1 VSTTPPPL
9 SPTGQAAI
17 AFARRGWP
25 VFPCN
30 EKNGRPLVGGDRD
43 EQGQAIP
50 NTGGLHKASRDEEQ
64 IAAWWRKW
72 PRAQIGLHSGAG
84 KLLHIDFDPRTD
96 ELIDEET
103 GEVTQDVWTVER
115 LKAALLAQMGVPLPA
130 TLASLTPSGGEHHW
144 FAMPDGEP
152 IGNSGAL
159 PRHIDVRGQGG
170 YIIAPPSVRL
180 GDLDEGGK
188 KAAGAYTWLHGDWS
202 DPASVLPAPDELVAV
217 LRQRKKPTQHR
228 DRSITRAAAVSMT
241 RGNADEV
248 QRRYALRAMDEEL
261 LELEQTP
268 EGGGRHGRGRNYGI
282 YQAALKL
289 GGFIQAGAL
298 RESVVRAGLEAV
310 VHGMPNNADLPGAL
324 AAIDNGFENASP
336 RDLSAVGAHTTRG
349 RGSDRTAS
357 SLRRDEGPADPYG
370 APPAPDRDDDKQ
382 SSQMGV
388 RSVASHQKGA
398 GGEETTRECA
408 FLPQTDLGNL
418 QRFLRRYGR
427 DFLFVEQWGWLA
439 WDGRRWNRDMAVSLL
454 GRAVQDTVRAIQEEA
469 ALVRESGIA
478 DELTDDADEAATAA
492 HVERN
497 KGKLDRIVMRKRDGT
512 IVLLSETIGKW
523 GRTSE
528 GAGHMASLPN
538 MAQARLA
545 ARPADFDADP
555 LLVNMANGTL
565 SFSRAENGRPA
576 TVELIEPRRKDL
588 ISKIG
593 TAAYEP
599 GAKCAAYDA
608 FLGRVQPK
616 DEMRA
621 FLDVW
626 AGYNMLGDASAQK
639 MAIFY
644 GEGANGKGVWINT
657 KRAILGDYAWAASI
671 NTFMEADRS
680 RKGSDATPDL
690 AALAGRRM
698 VYANEAEEGSKLS
711 DGLVKELTSDEP
723 KGGVRELMK
732 PPFELIITFKNT
744 IIANNKPRIGTDHGI
759 RRRMQLVPWDIIIPD
774 AEQDPLLKAKLVKE
788 ASGILNRMVA
798 GALQYLTSGLPL
810 PETIKEATEAYL
822 DENDILGKFL
832 ALCIERAPGET
843 MGSSALH
850 ELFAAW
856 QTWAQLLPANGKP
869 WSPKYLGQQLERKN
883 FHKRKS
889 SSMVWND
896 VWPMYSATDFVRDGR
911 PVEDDLPLQ
920 RRRDGKGRPPVPPF
934 VGDDIDDRPL

>member
-1 VSTTPPPL
+1 MSTILPPL

-43 EQGQAIP
+43 ADGKLIP
-50 NTGGLHKASRDEEQ
+50 NTGGLHKATLDEAQ
-64 IAAWWRKW
+64 IETWWRKW
-72 PRAQIGLHSGAG
+72 PRAQIGLHSGGGA
-84 KLLHIDFDPRTD
+84 LLHIDFDPRVD
-96 ELIDEET
+96 EIVDPDT
-103 GEVTQDVWTVER
+103 GEVDHDEWTVER
-115 LKAALLAQMGVPLPA
+115 LKAALLAQMGVPLPP

-144 FAMPDGEP
+144 FAMPEGEP

-180 GDLDEGGK
+180 GDLDDGGK
-188 KAAGAYTWLHGDWS
+188 KGPGAYTWLHGDWR
-202 DPASVLPAPDELVAV
+202 DPAAVLPAPPELVRI
-217 LRQRKKPTQHR
+217 LRETRKPA
-228 DRSITRAAAVSMT
+228 DTRRRPAPAGELLPM
-241 RGNADEV
+241 RGDVDEA

-261 LELEQTP
+261 SELERTP

-289 GGFIQAGAL
+289 GGFVRAGAL
-298 RESVVRAGLEAV
+298 RESVVRAGLEAIV
-310 VHGMPNNADLPGAL
+310 RAMPNNGDMAGAL
-324 AAIDNGFENASP
+324 AAIDNGFENSSP
-336 RDLSAVGAHTTRG
+336 RDLSAVGAQTTRG
-349 RGSDRTAS
+349 RGSGRTS
-357 SLRRDEGPADPYG
+357 SSMPPGGPRESSRES
-370 APPAPDRDDDKQ
+370 PPPPNRDDEKQ
-382 SSQMGV
+382 SSQMGATGDH
-388 RSVASHQKGA
+388 RLGKGS
-398 GGEETTRECA
+398 GGEDLARECA

-427 DFLFVEQWGWLA
+427 DFLYVEQWGWLA
-439 WDGRRWNRDMAVSLL
+439 WDGKRWNRDMAVSLL

-469 ALVRESGIA
+469 AFVRDSGVATDPPA
-478 DELTDDADEAATAA
+478 DADDAQIAA
-492 HVERN
+492 HAETQ
-497 KGKLDRIVMRKRDGT
+497 KGKLDRVVLIKRDGT
-512 IVLLSETIGKW
+512 IVLLSETISKW

-528 GAGHMASLPN
+528 GAGHIASLPK
-538 MAQARLA
+538 MAEARIT

-565 SFSRAENGRPA
+565 SFVRGEDARSAS
-576 TVELIEPRRKDL
+576 VKLVEPRREDL
-588 ISKIG
+588 ITKIG
-593 TAAYEP
+593 TAAFVP
-599 GAKCAAYDA
+599 GAKCPSYDA
-608 FLGRVQPK
+608 FLERVQPK
-616 DEMRA
+616 AEMRE

-680 RKGSDATPDL
+680 RKGSDASPDL

-759 RRRMQLVPWDIIIPD
+759 RRRMQLVPWDVIIPH
-774 AEQDPLLKAKLVKE
+774 EHQDPLLKAKLVKE
-788 ASGILNRMVA
+788 SSGILNRMVA
-798 GALQYLTSGLPL
+798 GALQYLTTGLPL

-832 ALCIERAPGET
+832 ALCVERVQGET

-856 QTWAQLLPANGKP
+856 QTWAQLLPASGKP

-889 SSMVWND
+889 SSMVWSD
-896 VWPMYSATDFVRDGR
+896 VWPLYAANDFVREGRAVETDLPAPRHKDGR
-911 PVEDDLPLQ
+911 GSPPAPPEMGDDYGDLP
-920 RRRDGKGRPPVPPF
+920 P
-934 VGDDIDDRPL
+934 

>member
-1 VSTTPPPL
+1 MSSNHPSL
-9 SPTGQAAI
+9 SPMGQAAI

-43 EQGQAIP
+43 GEGKPIP
-50 NTGGLHKASRDEEQ
+50 NTGGLHKATCDVDQ
-64 IAAWWRKW
+64 IASWWRKW

-84 KLLHIDFDPRTD
+84 GLVHIDFDPRKD
-96 ELIDEET
+96 EIVDPHT
-103 GEVTQDVWTVER
+103 GEIEYDEWTVDR
-115 LKAALLAQMGVPLPA
+115 LKAALLAQMGVPLPP

-144 FAMPDGEP
+144 FVMPDGEP

-188 KAAGAYTWLHGDWS
+188 KGPGAYSWLHGDWT
-202 DPASVLPAPDELVAV
+202 DPSAVLPAPPELVRI
-217 LRQRKKPTQHR
+217 LR
-228 DRSITRAAAVSMT
+228 DRTKATSERKPHAP
-241 RGNADEV
+241 RGELLPVRGDVDDA

-261 LELEQTP
+261 SELERTP

-289 GGFIQAGAL
+289 GGFVLAGAL
-298 RESVVRAGLEAV
+298 RESVVRAGIEAIV
-310 VHGMPNNADLPGAL
+310 RAMPNNGDMAGAL

-336 RDLSAVGAHTTRG
+336 RDLSAVGAQQTRG
-349 RGSDRTAS
+349 RDSGRSSSGRPPGTAAS
-357 SLRRDEGPADPYG
+357 SSHSS
-370 APPAPDRDDDKQ
+370 PPPPDHTDQKQ
-382 SSQMGV
+382 SSQMGAEDG
-388 RSVASHQKGA
+388 RGIGKGA
-398 GGEETTRECA
+398 GGEDLARECA

-427 DFLFVEQWGWLA
+427 NFLYVEQWGWLA

-454 GRAVQDTVRAIQEEA
+454 GRAVQDTVRAIQDEA
-469 ALVRESGIA
+469 AVVRESGIA
-478 DELTDDADEAATAA
+478 TDPPADADEAAITAHEEA
-492 HVERN
+492 QR
-497 KGKLDRIVMRKRDGT
+497 GKLDRIVLVKRDGT
-512 IVLLSETIGKW
+512 IVLLSETISKW

-528 GAGHMASLPN
+528 GAGHIASLPK
-538 MAQARLA
+538 MAEARIT
-545 ARPADFDADP
+545 ARPADFDGDP

-565 SFSRAENGRPA
+565 VFARGENGQPA
-576 TVELIEPRRKDL
+576 TVRLIEPRRKDL
-588 ISKIG
+588 ITKIG
-593 TAAYEP
+593 TAAYDP
-599 GAKCAAYDA
+599 AAKCPTYDA
-608 FLGRVQPK
+608 FLAQVQPME
-616 DEMRA
+616 EMRG

-644 GEGANGKGVWINT
+644 GEGSNGKGVWINT
-657 KRAILGDYAWAASI
+657 KRAILGDYAWSASI

-759 RRRMQLVPWDIIIPD
+759 RRRMQLVPWGVIIAD
-774 AEQDPLLKAKLVKE
+774 KDQDPLLKSKLVKE
-788 ASGILNRMVA
+788 ADGILNRMVT
-798 GALQYLTSGLPL
+798 GALQYLSSGLPM
-810 PETIKEATEAYL
+810 PEAIKEATEAYL

-832 ALCIERAPGET
+832 ALCIERVPGET
-843 MGSSALH
+843 LGSSALH

-856 QTWAQLLPANGKP
+856 QTWAQLLPASGKP
-869 WSPKYLGQQLERKN
+869 WSPKYLATQLEKKS
-883 FHKRKS
+883 FKKRKS
-889 SSMVWND
+889 SSMVWGD
-896 VWPMYSATDFVRDGR
+896 IWPLYSATDFVREGR
-911 PVEDDLPLQ
+911 PVETDLTPP
-920 RRRDGKGRPPVPPF
+920 RHKDGTGSPPAPPF
-934 VGDDIDDRPL
+934 PGDDDDILPP